1 MISTEDQLVLSKCEE
16 IARQVRILLND
27 YQIRKGY
34 LKLSEIFD
42 ILNKFIADNKIWNLN
57 ENGKTEKIGV
67 ILEII
72 GQISVLLYPFLPNYA
87 NQIMDILG
95 NKVQD
100 EKNSWKRW
108 EIDEIGKVK
117 VDEVKNL
124 FRKKL

>member
-1 MISTEDQLVLSKCEE
+1 MLKCEE
-16 IARQVRILLND
+16 IGKQVRTSLND

-42 ILNKFIADNKIWNLN
+42 ILNKFIADSKIWGLN
-57 ENGKTEKIGV
+57 ENDKTQKIGV

-72 GQISVLLYPFLPNYA
+72 SQVSVLLYPFLPNYS

-95 NKVQD
+95 KKTL
-100 EKNSWKRW
+100 EKKNCWKKW

-117 VDEVKNL
+117 VDLTKNL

>member
-1 MISTEDQLVLSKCEE
+1 M
-16 IARQVRILLND
+16 RILLND